1 MYYFVNKDKYCQIW
15 TCLVWFYFTVLVF
28 VHFCNEIEKFQLYTS
43 LKYLV
48 FYGQWKIMSDL
59 NMSHGKMS
67 DFVLFPLFGF
77 TLVIKLTNSDFE
89 SHWNTLI
96 YFNKKYMCDFVK
108 FPLLGFTFFS
118 TVGTFSLRM
127 WILSKNNL
135 KHLSMKF

>member
-28 VHFCNEIEKFQLYTS
+28 AHFCNEIEKFQLYTS

-67 DFVLFPLFGF
+67 DFVLFPLFAF
-77 TLVIKLTNSDFE
+77 TLIIKLRNFDFE
-89 SHWNTLI
+89 GNWNTSRFFYKKLMSDLI
-96 YFNKKYMCDFVK
+96 VSCQACLIWFKISC
-108 FPLLGFTFFS
+108 LSRIS
-118 TVGTFSLRM
+118 TIRWATR
-127 WILSKNNL
+127 ILNFIK
-135 KHLSMKF
+135 MV